1 MTLERGARSNGTN
14 RSPKCPY
21 EAKAIRLVVSVRVMS
36 SMQSDLVVRA
46 SAGDHAA
53 FSQLA
58 GASIGGLYRIAH
70 LILRDGDLANDAV
83 QNALIAAWQDIRGLR
98 DPDRFDAWLHR
109 LTVRAC
115 YRMART
121 ERHRA
126 TTEVQLMPLHDVRS
140 GDDDQ
145 RLLAVRDQLERGF
158 RRLSTEERA
167 VLVLH
172 YYVDLPL
179 AEAADVMG
187 VPLGTMKSRLN
198 RATSA
203 LRAALDAQDRASALT
218 NGGIA

>member
-1 MTLERGARSNGTN
+1 
-14 RSPKCPY
+14 
-21 EAKAIRLVVSVRVMS
+21 
-36 SMQSDLVVRA
+36 MQSDLVVRA

-58 GASIGGLYRIAH
+58 GASITGLYRIAH

-83 QNALIAAWQDIRGLR
+83 QNALIAAWQDIRALR
-98 DPDRFDAWLHR
+98 DPNRFDAWLHR

-115 YRMART
+115 YRVART
-121 ERHRA
+121 QRHRA
-126 TTEVQLMPLHDVRS
+126 SREVELMPTHELPS
-140 GDDDQ
+140 GEDDQ

-158 RRLSTEERA
+158 RRLSTEERS

-172 YYVDLPL
+172 YYLDLPL

-187 VPLGTMKSRLN
+187 IPLGTMKSRLN
-198 RATSA
+198 RATHA
-203 LRAALDAQDRASALT
+203 LRAALDAQERASVVS

>member
-1 MTLERGARSNGTN
+1 
-14 RSPKCPY
+14 
-21 EAKAIRLVVSVRVMS
+21 LVATGRVS

-58 GASIGGLYRIAH
+58 AAAVGRLYRIAH

-83 QNALIAAWQDIRGLR
+83 QNALIAAWQDIRALR
-98 DPDRFDAWLHR
+98 DPDRFDGWLHR

-126 TTEVQLMPLHDVRS
+126 VTEMQLMPMHDLRS

-145 RLLAVRDQLERGF
+145 RQLAVRDQLERGF
-158 RRLSTEERA
+158 RRLSTEERS

-172 YYVDLPL
+172 YYLDLPL
-179 AEAADVMG
+179 AEAAEIMG
-187 VPLGTMKSRLN
+187 IPLGTMKSRLN
-198 RATSA
+198 RATQA
-203 LRAALDAQDRASALT
+203 LRAALDAQERASVVS

>member
-1 MTLERGARSNGTN
+1 
-14 RSPKCPY
+14 
-21 EAKAIRLVVSVRVMS
+21 
-36 SMQSDLVVRA
+36 MQRDLVLRA

-58 GASIGGLYRIAH
+58 TAAIGGLYRIAH

-83 QNALIAAWQDIRGLR
+83 QNALIAAWRDVRGLR

-115 YRMART
+115 YRVARN

-126 TTEVQLMPLHDVRS
+126 VAEVQLLPTQDLRS
-140 GDDDQ
+140 VDDDQ

-158 RRLSTEERA
+158 RRLSPEERA

-172 YYVDLPL
+172 YYLDLRL
-179 AEAADVMG
+179 AEAADIMG
-187 VPLGTMKSRLN
+187 IPLGTMKSRLN
-198 RATSA
+198 RATHA
-203 LRAALDAQDRASALT
+203 LRAALDAQDRASALST
-218 NGGIA
+218 GGIA

>member
-1 MTLERGARSNGTN
+1 
-14 RSPKCPY
+14 
-21 EAKAIRLVVSVRVMS
+21 
-36 SMQSDLVVRA
+36 MQSDLVVRA

-58 GASIGGLYRIAH
+58 AAAIGGLHRIAH

-98 DPDRFDAWLHR
+98 DPDRFDAWLYR

-115 YRMART
+115 YRVARK

-126 TTEVQLMPLHDVRS
+126 FAEVQLVPMHDLLSV
-140 GDDDQ
+140 DDNQ
-145 RLLAVRDQLERGF
+145 RQLAVRDQLERGF

-172 YYVDLPL
+172 YYLDLPL
-179 AEAADVMG
+179 AEAADTLG
-187 VPLGTMKSRLN
+187 IPLGTMKSRLN
-198 RATSA
+198 RATQA
-203 LRAALDAQDRASALT
+203 LRAALDAQDRASALST
-218 NGGIA
+218 GGIA

>member
-1 MTLERGARSNGTN
+1 
-14 RSPKCPY
+14 
-21 EAKAIRLVVSVRVMS
+21 
-36 SMQSDLVVRA
+36 MQNDLVVRA

-58 GASIGGLYRIAH
+58 AAAMGGLYRIAH

-83 QNALIAAWQDIRGLR
+83 QNALIAAWRDIRGLR
-98 DPDRFDAWLHR
+98 DPNRFDAWLHR

-115 YRMART
+115 YRMARM

-126 TTEVQLMPLHDVRS
+126 VTEVQLMPMHDTGSR
-140 GDDDQ
+140 DDDQ

-158 RRLSTEERA
+158 RRLSAEERA

-172 YYVDLPL
+172 YYLDLPL
-179 AEAADVMG
+179 AEAADMMG
-187 VPLGTMKSRLN
+187 MPLGTMKSRLN

>member
-1 MTLERGARSNGTN
+1 
-14 RSPKCPY
+14 
-21 EAKAIRLVVSVRVMS
+21 
-36 SMQSDLVVRA
+36 MQNDLVVRA

-58 GASIGGLYRIAH
+58 AAAIGGLYRIAH

-109 LTVRAC
+109 LTVRSC
-115 YRMART
+115 YRVARK
-121 ERHRA
+121 ERSRA
-126 TTEVQLMPLHDVRS
+126 FSEVQLMPMHDLPSV
-140 GDDDQ
+140 DDDQ
-145 RLLAVRDQLERGF
+145 RQLAVRDQLERGF

-172 YYVDLPL
+172 YYLDLPL
-179 AEAADVMG
+179 AEAADTMG
-187 VPLGTMKSRLN
+187 IPLGTMKSRLN
-198 RATSA
+198 RATQA
-203 LRAALDAQDRASALT
+203 LRAALDAQERASVVS

>member
-1 MTLERGARSNGTN
+1 
-14 RSPKCPY
+14 
-21 EAKAIRLVVSVRVMS
+21 
-36 SMQSDLVVRA
+36 MQSDLVVQA

-98 DPDRFDAWLHR
+98 DPNRFDAWLHR

-121 ERHRA
+121 QRHRA
-126 TTEVQLMPLHDVRS
+126 SREVELMPMHELPS
-140 GDDDQ
+140 GDDYQ
-145 RLLAVRDQLERGF
+145 RLLALRDQLERGF

-172 YYVDLPL
+172 YYLDLPL
-179 AEAADVMG
+179 AEAADIMG
-187 VPLGTMKSRLN
+187 IPLGTMKSRLN
-198 RATSA
+198 RATHA
-203 LRAALDAQDRASALT
+203 LRAALDAQDRASAVST
-218 NGGIA
+218 GGIA